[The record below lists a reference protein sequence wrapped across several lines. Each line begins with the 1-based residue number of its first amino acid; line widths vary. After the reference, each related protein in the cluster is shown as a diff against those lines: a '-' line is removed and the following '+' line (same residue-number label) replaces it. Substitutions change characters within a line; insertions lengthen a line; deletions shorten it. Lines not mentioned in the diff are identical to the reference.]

1 MNEEKLN
8 RHSDTPVPPEQL
20 PYKERLYSKIKIP
33 IRVLDAIIWVL
44 IAAIV
49 VCLVVGTLKGNGML

>member
-1 MNEEKLN
+1 MNEDKLN
-8 RHSDTPVPPEQL
+8 RHSDTPVLPEQM

-33 IRVLDAIIWVL
+33 LRVLDAIIWVL
-44 IAAIV
+44 VAAIV

>member
-1 MNEEKLN
+1 MNEDKLN
-8 RHSDTPVPPEQL
+8 RHSDTPVLPEQM

-33 IRVLDAIIWVL
+33 LRALDAIIWVL
-44 IAAIV
+44 VAAIV